1 MLPLYIRYVYIY
13 IHILR
18 NFLFFSFALLSLSLS
33 PSLASLFLFVAS
45 KFVDDFDV
53 DFCARVCTCLG
64 KGDFFSLFVFRVFKG
79 KDV

>member
-1 MLPLYIRYVYIY
+1 MCIY
-13 IHILR
+13 IDILR

-53 DFCARVCTCLG
+53 DFCARVCLG
-64 KGDFFSLFVFRVFKG
+64 NGDYLSLCSESLRGKMYDSFF
-79 KDV
+79 